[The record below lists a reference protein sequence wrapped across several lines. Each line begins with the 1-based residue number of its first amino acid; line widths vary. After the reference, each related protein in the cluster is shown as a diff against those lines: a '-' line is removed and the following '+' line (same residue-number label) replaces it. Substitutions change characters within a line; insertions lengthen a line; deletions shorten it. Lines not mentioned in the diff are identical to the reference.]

1 MERYY
6 KIAGTTLCIK
16 GKDDEMYTQE
26 RKIEPFHIE
35 KTDADYE
42 YDFSIE
48 EKLSEVRGECIYRDA
63 SKRIYQDG
71 EVRIQYT
78 GVVKD
83 NVEKAYIR
91 SESIGNLTS
100 VQIKRKELPDR
111 ITSKVVLNAL
121 GIESLIFKTGG
132 FILHSAFINVDG
144 KAILFTAPSGTGKST
159 QAELW
164 EKFRHAEIINGD
176 RAVIQIRDEKIVA
189 CGIPFSG
196 SSEHCK
202 NEILPIGAIVY
213 LTQATETSIKPLRE
227 IQAFRKIWEQ
237 ITLPVWETKVVEQ
250 ISERLETVLKKVPVY
265 YLSCTPDES
274 AVIAL
279 ENELT
284 KEC

>member
-6 KIAGTTLCIK
+6 KIAGIILCIK

-26 RKIEPFHIE
+26 RRLEPFHIE
-35 KTDADYE
+35 KTEADYT

-48 EKLSEVRGECIYRDA
+48 EKLSEVRGECIYKDA

-71 EVRIQYT
+71 EARIQYT

-83 NVEKAYIR
+83 SVEKAYIR

-132 FILHSAFINVDG
+132 FILHSSFINVDG
-144 KAILFTAPSGTGKST
+144 KAILFTAPSGAGKST

-164 EKFRHAEIINGD
+164 ENFRHSEIINGD
-176 RAVIQIRDEKIVA
+176 RAVIQIRNEEIVA

-196 SSEHCK
+196 SSQYCK
-202 NEILPIGAIVY
+202 KETLPIAAIVY
-213 LTQATETSIKPLRE
+213 LEQAPETTIKPMQG

-237 ITLPVWETKVVEQ
+237 ITLPVWETKAVER
-250 ISERLETVLKKVPVY
+250 ISERLAVILNKIPVY
-265 YLSCTPDES
+265 HLSCTPDES

-279 ENELT
+279 EKELE